1 MPATLNTSFA
11 SGYLSECYPP
21 EPFATT
27 ATRQG
32 RACLKLIDA
41 HGSSDDLAFAAY
53 LVWKRLG
60 EYKADGF
67 DYVADDYIIVGE
79 VTDMVTDADAE
90 LLVQIDPAVR
100 KRVTG
105 VVGGMTIEVSAVHD
119 LLLEMSAALTSRW
132 AEKEEGA

>member
-11 SGYLSECYPP
+11 SEYLSQCYPV

-32 RACLKLIDA
+32 RACLKLIDVT
-41 HGSSDDLAFAAY
+41 GCSDDLAFAAY
-53 LVWKRLG
+53 LVWRKLG
-60 EYKADGF
+60 DFKNDGF
-67 DYVADDYIIVGE
+67 DYVADDYILVGE
-79 VTDMVTDADAE
+79 VSDLVTDADAE

-105 VVGGMTIEVSAVHD
+105 AVGGMVGRGD
-119 LLLEMSAALTSRW
+119 RRPRSAAGDVRCSR
-132 AEKEEGA
+132 EPLG